1 MEALHLESRER
12 NWMRCSGE
20 TLCLLKSCGL
30 NRHIRGAKDGRS
42 FDCYGERK
50 EEATNR
56 SVSFFPQKVNTLAIA
71 HRHLQPAFYRLSPE
85 TLLGTKVVWFLDQGP
100 RAFLVA

>member
-42 FDCYGERK
+42 FDCYSERK
-50 EEATNR
+50 EEAVFR
-56 SVSFFPQKVNTLAIA
+56 RIGVLSIA
-71 HRHLQPAFYRLSPE
+71 
-85 TLLGTKVVWFLDQGP
+85 LGTKVVGFLDQGP
-100 RAFLVA
+100 RAFMIA